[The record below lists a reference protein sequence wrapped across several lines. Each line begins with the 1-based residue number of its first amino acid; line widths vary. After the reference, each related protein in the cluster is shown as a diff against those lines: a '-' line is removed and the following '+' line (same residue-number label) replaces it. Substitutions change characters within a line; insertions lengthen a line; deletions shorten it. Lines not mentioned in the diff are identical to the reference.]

1 LRALLFR
8 LAGNSLNPRHHF
20 RARLCLRAAAAS
32 VSELL

>member
-8 LAGNSLNPRHHF
+8 LAGNSLNPR
-20 RARLCLRAAAAS
+20 ATISALDCLRAAAAS